1 MEPALQQALADRLLA
16 MADDELIL
24 GHRNS
29 EWCGHA
35 PILEEDIAFAN
46 IALDEIGHA
55 SVWYTMLAQLLGED
69 EDTYPDQQVFG
80 RNSNAYR
87 CVPMV
92 ALPIGDWAFS
102 MTRQYLFDAYEAE
115 LLDTLAVS
123 QYTPFCEAAAKFR
136 KEEVYHLRHTGAWV
150 RRLGL
155 GTVESHRRMQR
166 ALNELAVPVDQLFTP
181 LPGDIRLIDAGYF
194 PDPAELRERWLAR
207 VSAHLTAAEL
217 ELPETR
223 PTSEDG
229 RTAHNVHLTNLL
241 NEMQKVARLD
251 PDAEW

>member
-1 MEPALQQALADRLLA
+1 MDSALQQALTDRLLA
-16 MADDELIL
+16 LADDELIL

-80 RNSNAYR
+80 READSYR
-87 CVPMV
+87 CVPLV

-115 LLDTLAVS
+115 LLAALADS
-123 QYTPFCEAAAKFR
+123 HYGPFREAAAKFR
-136 KEEVYHLRHTGAWV
+136 KEEAYHLRHTAAWV

-155 GTVESHRRMQR
+155 GTDESHRRMQQ
-166 ALNELAVPVDQLFTP
+166 ALDELASGVGQLFVP
-181 LPGDIRLIDAGYF
+181 LPSDDRLIDAGYF
-194 PDPAELRERWLAR
+194 PNLAELKERWLAR
-207 VSAHLTAAEL
+207 VSAHLADADL
-217 ELPETR
+217 ELPKVQ
-223 PTSEDG
+223 PAPADV
-229 RTAHNVHLTNLL
+229 RTAHDIHLADLL